1 MEVEF
6 LNITSYEVEKIKD
19 PTGIIVGDRYEFLLG
34 IEVPEDDELFEEG
47 DSLDIRVILAVE
59 DAVER
64 IVQYH
69 ILNRSNGKVLNFGL
83 EDEEEALVLNFCKE
97 HFNEA
102 I

>member
-6 LNITSYEVEKIKD
+6 LKITSYEVEKIKD
-19 PTGIIVGDRYEFLLG
+19 PTGIIAGDRYEFLLG
-34 IEVPEDDELFEEG
+34 IEVPEDDEIFG
-47 DSLDIRVILAVE
+47 DGESLDLRVILAVE

-69 ILNRSNGKVLNFGL
+69 ILYRSNGKVLDFGL
-83 EDEEEALVLNFCKE
+83 EDEEETEVLSFCKE
-97 HFNEA
+97 HYNEA

>member
-1 MEVEF
+1 MDF
-6 LNITSYEVEKIKD
+6 LKITSYEVEKIND
-19 PTGIIVGDRYEFLLG
+19 PTGIITGDRYEFLLG

-47 DSLDIRVILAVE
+47 ESLDVRVILAVE

-69 ILNRSNGKVLNFGL
+69 ILNRSNGKVLDFGL
-83 EDEEEALVLNFCKE
+83 EEEEEAEVLAFCKE
-97 HFNEA
+97 HYIEA